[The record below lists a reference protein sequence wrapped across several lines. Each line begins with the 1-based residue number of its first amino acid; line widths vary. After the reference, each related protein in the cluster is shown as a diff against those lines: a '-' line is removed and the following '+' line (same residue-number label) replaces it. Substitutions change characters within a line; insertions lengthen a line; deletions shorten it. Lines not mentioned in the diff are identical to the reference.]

1 MLHRGDALH
10 TIEGLPLTNE
20 NYNKAL
26 DLLKNRFATNNLIPY
41 EWIIEIE
48 ENQTRHGFN
57 WIA

>member
-41 EWIIEIE
+41 E
-48 ENQTRHGFN
+48 
-57 WIA
+57 

>member
-10 TIEGLPLTNE
+10 TIAGLPLTNE

-41 EWIIEIE
+41 E
-48 ENQTRHGFN
+48 
-57 WIA
+57 